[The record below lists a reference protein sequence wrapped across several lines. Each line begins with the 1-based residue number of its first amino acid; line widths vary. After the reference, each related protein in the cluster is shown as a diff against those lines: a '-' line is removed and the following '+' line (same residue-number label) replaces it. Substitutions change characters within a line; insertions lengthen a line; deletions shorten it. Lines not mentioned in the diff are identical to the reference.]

1 MSKPINTFRDLIA
14 WQKAMA
20 FVTEIYRITRTL
32 PKEET
37 YGMTSQM
44 RRAAVSIPSNLA
56 EGHAH
61 RSRTEYGRFVQIS
74 IGSLHEL
81 DTQLEIAV
89 NLGYLTPSSY
99 AELQEKVRELER
111 MLTSLH
117 QKLIRPPDFPKAQ

>member
-1 MSKPINTFRDLIA
+1 MSKPIKTFRDLIA

-20 FVTEIYRITRTL
+20 LVTEIYRLTRTL

-37 YGMTSQM
+37 YGMASQM

-74 IGSLHEL
+74 VGSLHEL

-89 NLGYLTPSSY
+89 NLGYLSPSSY
-99 AELQEKVRELER
+99 AVLQEKVRELER
-111 MLTSLH
+111 MLTSLY
-117 QKLIRPPDFPKAQ
+117 QKLNRPPDFPPAK